1 MTSQSASS
9 SLLFSPSV
17 QQAST
22 NVLKLFGSPHCVDT
36 TRIQIVLHE
45 KKIRYEIVNLET
57 LSDSKASELMGQ
69 PFAQASGPFIEE
81 DGFIL
86 CESRAICRYL
96 ATKYA
101 DQGTKLIPDAYN
113 MKRVALFEQ
122 AVFTEV
128 FTFEP
133 YASKAV
139 YEKVTKRLKG
149 LASDEAGCRQK
160 LEAYEDLLSR
170 QRYLAGDE
178 LTLADI
184 YHIPGGAMLT
194 NAGSDI
200 MTAERSKYLSVLS
213 LYVSLYNELTV
224 DPNRWW
230 NEISSRPS
238 WIAVQNDIEN
248 PSAFLRTTGKYRSI

>member
-1 MTSQSASS
+1 MTSPSPSS
-9 SLLFSPSV
+9 SLFKLLSPSV
-17 QQAST
+17 QQSSAH
-22 NVLKLFGSPHCVDT
+22 VLELFGSLHCVDT

-45 KKIRYEIVNLET
+45 KKIPYELVNLDT
-57 LSDSKASELMGQ
+57 LSDSKASELMRQ
-69 PFAQASGPFIEE
+69 PFAHASGPFIEE

-86 CESRAICRYL
+86 CDSRAICRYL

-101 DQGTKLIPDAYN
+101 DQGAKLIPDAYN
-113 MKRVALFEQ
+113 IKRAALFEQ

-128 FTFEP
+128 FAFEP

-149 LASDEAGCRQK
+149 LAPDEAVFEASIAGLSSK
-160 LEAYEDLLSR
+160 LKAYEDLLSR

-194 NAGSDI
+194 SAGSNI
-200 MTAERSKYLSVLS
+200 MTRKG
-213 LYVSLYNELTV
+213 
-224 DPNRWW
+224 PNITRWW

-238 WIAVQNDIEN
+238 WIAVQNGDQVQ
-248 PSAFLRTTGKYRSI
+248 A